1 MEDKNHGVL
10 LGNRETDWGF
20 AGAASQIVYKEEL
33 PSGDWT
39 PYLPLEEWQWSNIG
53 WDSMACVSFSANNCI
68 ETILN
73 HKLHTG
79 KLNDIEI
86 QNLIDLELIEEIP

>member
-53 WDSMACVSFSANNCI
+53 WDSMACVSFSATSVI

-79 KLNDIEI
+79 QMSDATI
-86 QNLIDLELIEEIP
+86 QRMIDLGYIHKKP